1 MLLLFEYSLIKKIKM
16 TEIKPINK
24 NLLKNLELDLAS
36 NKEITSDNSSIIN
49 KESNNIK
56 GNKQINIVQ
65 NNLDIFG
72 DITSIIKNKIKIK
85 ISSKNNNYT
94 KRNKTERKNKSPFKN
109 FTETKNHE
117 KFLYNLNN
125 NINNIN
131 IININ
136 TFSATTKDNSQISLN
151 SNKIKTKKRINPE
164 LFINK
169 RNKNNENKVV
179 KSLSLE
185 SQKKINLNAM
195 LNRFEEERKKAS
207 EKFEIK
213 KQEMK
218 EKEEKIYTGKPLV
231 SKTKLT
237 NYEKYSKDFLIRQK
251 ELYDDLIKKK
261 KKLIEENNKKK
272 EEEYKL
278 ITSQNILL
286 NKNKKKYHR
295 NKSSD
300 HWVDRLYKQDTQ
312 KRKMERYCLD
322 TAFVPSFKPNIEKK
336 NVKNIL
342 DKNKTQL
349 NKVLKEYEENTNP
362 ELIIN
367 YLNTNKNSD
376 YNNQKLFRNKIF
388 GKPWHKFCNKK
399 INNSIE

>member
-1 MLLLFEYSLIKKIKM
+1 M
-16 TEIKPINK
+16 TEIKSINK
-24 NLLKNLELDLAS
+24 DLLKNLELDLAS
-36 NKEITSDNSSIIN
+36 NKAITSDNSSLN
-49 KESNNIK
+49 KESNDIK
-56 GNKQINIVQ
+56 RNNQINIVK

-94 KRNKTERKNKSPFKN
+94 KRNQTERKNNSPFKN
-109 FTETKNHE
+109 YTETKNQE
-117 KFLYNLNN
+117 KFQFQYNLNN

-136 TFSATTKDNSQISLN
+136 TFSSTTKDNSQISLN
-151 SNKIKTKKRINPE
+151 SNKIKTKKKINLE

-169 RNKNNENKVV
+169 RNKNNANKVV

-185 SQKKINLNAM
+185 NQKKINLSVM
-195 LNRFEEERKKAS
+195 LNRFDEERKKAS

-213 KQEMK
+213 KQEIK
-218 EKEEKIYTGKPLV
+218 EKEKKIYTGKPLIT
-231 SKTKLT
+231 KTKLT
-237 NYEKYSKDFLIRQK
+237 NYEKYSKDFLVRQK
-251 ELYDDLIKKK
+251 ELYDDLIQKK
-261 KKLIEENNKKK
+261 KKLIEESNKKK

-286 NKNKKKYHR
+286 NKNKNKKKYHR

-376 YNNQKLFRNKIF
+376 YNNERLFRNKIF